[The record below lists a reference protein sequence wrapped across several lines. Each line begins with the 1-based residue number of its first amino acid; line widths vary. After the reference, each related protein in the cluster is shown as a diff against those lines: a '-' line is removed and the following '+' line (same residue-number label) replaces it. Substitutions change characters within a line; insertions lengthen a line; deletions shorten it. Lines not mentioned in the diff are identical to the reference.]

1 MPSPD
6 EYMKQVNEIVGD
18 DVTDGDVRLKIRW
31 TNREEA
37 KRALAQVRRMQTEL
51 RRLKQSISADEAA
64 LRSEFTTRRAQIGK
78 SFGAG
83 LAAGLLGRK
92 RMGGIN
98 AVRRDGLRQEQLSA
112 TDPYRRV
119 KRLVDAVIQALN
131 DIKGKI
137 ENSEEYRVRSAPTQQ
152 LQSDSSG
159 DRYHVQFS
167 ANDVKG
173 PFSAEQVRGFLT
185 AGVITSET
193 EIRIEGVD
201 AWVPVRAVRAIHQPK
216 D

>member
-137 ENSEEYRVRSAPTQQ
+137 ENSEEYRVSYAPTQQ
-152 LQSDSSG
+152 LQAIPQAIAITFSSA
-159 DRYHVQFS
+159 RM
-167 ANDVKG
+167 
-173 PFSAEQVRGFLT
+173 T
-185 AGVITSET
+185 
-193 EIRIEGVD
+193 
-201 AWVPVRAVRAIHQPK
+201 
-216 D
+216 